1 MTEKKV
7 YINAGMQ
14 GERTVTEYDVN
25 GKMKVTVVINN
36 QFTNAPNTTQIASG
50 AGRSSTAGN
59 NAAIDSSNTEQQQS
73 VGGQGKA
80 RNEGMKGEQLQ
91 PQDKHAG
98 HHDSDEIVFV
108 INNQLHCS
116 GDTDAA
122 ATQVASGGGVY
133 SAAGTN
139 AAVESTNTKQQ
150 HAVGGDKTGRALNT
164 GMNNKQIEKR
174 SSFHEKQQQ
183 AIDGLKLFVK

>member
-1 MTEKKV
+1 MTEKRV
-7 YINAGMQ
+7 YVNAEVQ

-25 GKMKVTVVINN
+25 GKLKLTVVINN
-36 QFTNAPNTTQIASG
+36 QFTNAPNTTQLASG

-73 VGGQGKA
+73 VGGQGQAK
-80 RNEGMKGEQLQ
+80 NEGMKGEQFQ

-98 HHDSDEIVFV
+98 YHDNDEIVFV
-108 INNQLHCS
+108 INNQIHCS
-116 GDTDAA
+116 GETDAA

-150 HAVGGDKTGRALNT
+150 HAVGGDETGRALNK

-183 AIDGLKLFVK
+183 SIDGLRLFVR

>member
-1 MTEKKV
+1 MKEKKV
-7 YINAGMQ
+7 YIDAEIQ

-25 GKMKVTVVINN
+25 GKLKVTVVINN

-91 PQDKHAG
+91 PQDKHAS

-108 INNQLHCS
+108 INNQLHYS
-116 GDTDAA
+116 GETDAA

-150 HAVGGDKTGRALNT
+150 HAVGGDETGRASNT

-174 SSFHEKQQQ
+174 SSFHKKQQKS
-183 AIDGLKLFVK
+183 IKGLKFFVE

>member
-1 MTEKKV
+1 MTEKRV
-7 YINAGMQ
+7 YVNVEVQ

-25 GKMKVTVVINN
+25 GKFKLTVVINN
-36 QFTNAPNTTQIASG
+36 QFTNAPNTTQLASE

-73 VGGQGKA
+73 VGGQGQAK
-80 RNEGMKGEQLQ
+80 NEGMKGEQFQ

-98 HHDSDEIVFV
+98 YHDNDEIVFV
-108 INNQLHCS
+108 INNQIHCS
-116 GDTDAA
+116 GETDAA
-122 ATQVASGGGVY
+122 ATQVASGGDVY

-150 HAVGGDKTGRALNT
+150 YAVGGDETGRAVNT
-164 GMNNKQIEKR
+164 GMNNKQIEKQ

-183 AIDGLKLFVK
+183 SIDGLRLFLR